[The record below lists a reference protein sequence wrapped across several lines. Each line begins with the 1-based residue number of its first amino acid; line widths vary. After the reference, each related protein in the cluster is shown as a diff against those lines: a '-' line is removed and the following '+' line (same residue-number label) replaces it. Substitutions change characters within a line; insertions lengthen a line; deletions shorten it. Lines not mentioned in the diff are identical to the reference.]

1 MAEERWLVESV
12 KQAEELLESYQK
24 RKAAE
29 CAKQEENDRLAALDE
44 EARQPILAEAEK
56 FLAGWAA
63 EVNELADTLTR
74 SAKAPVDK
82 PAKMTPELFIHP
94 YNVAPRL
101 HWRVSSGDQTL
112 DYAYYFNWRVRFY
125 ETELRLC
132 LTISE
137 GEEPLYVTAK
147 DLSPNSLFRLAT
159 NNIEDVKRRLRRNVK
174 RHYYLNE
181 LYGGVE

>member
-12 KQAEELLESYQK
+12 QQAEIILEGYHK
-24 RKAAE
+24 RKAKE
-29 CAKQEENDRLAALDE
+29 HGMQEENDRLGALDE
-44 EARQPILAEAEK
+44 EARQPILVEAEK
-56 FLAGWAA
+56 FLAGRVA
-63 EVNELADTLTR
+63 EVNELANALTR
-74 SAKAPVDK
+74 YAKAPVDK

-101 HWRVSSGDQTL
+101 RWRMVSGNQIL

-147 DLSPNSLFRLAT
+147 DMDPNSLFRLAT
-159 NNIEDVKRRLRRNVK
+159 NNLEDVKRRLRRNVQ

>member
-1 MAEERWLVESV
+1 MAEEKWLVESV
-12 KQAEELLESYQK
+12 QQAEILLESYQT

-29 CAKQEENDRLAALDE
+29 CAKQKEFDHLASLDE
-44 EARQPILAEAEK
+44 VARQPILAEAEK
-56 FLAGWAA
+56 FLAGWVAK
-63 EVNELADTLTR
+63 VNELADALNR
-74 SAKAPVDK
+74 YAKAPVDK
-82 PAKMTPELFIHP
+82 PVKMTPEFFIHP

-101 HWRVSSGDQTL
+101 RWRVRSGDQIL
-112 DYAYYFNWRVRFY
+112 EYAYYFNWRIRFY

-137 GEEPLYVTAK
+137 QEEPLFVTAK
-147 DLSPNSLFRLAT
+147 DMASNSLFRLAT
-159 NNIEDVKRRLRRNVK
+159 NNLEDLKRRLRRNVK

>member
-12 KQAEELLESYQK
+12 GQAEKILEGYRN
-24 RKAAE
+24 RKAEE
-29 CAKQEENDRLAALDE
+29 CAKQEEISRLAALDE
-44 EARQPILAEAEK
+44 DARRPILAESER
-56 FLAGWAA
+56 FLAERVT
-63 EVNELADTLTR
+63 EVNELTDSLTHY
-74 SAKAPVDK
+74 AKAPVDK
-82 PAKMTPELFIHP
+82 PTNMTPELFIHP

-101 HWRVSSGDQTL
+101 RWRVRQGGQTL
-112 DYAYYFNWRVRFY
+112 DYAYYFNWRIRFY

-147 DLSPNSLFRLAT
+147 DMDPNSLFRLAT
-159 NNIEDVKRRLRRNVK
+159 RDLDDVKRRLRRNVK

-181 LYGGVE
+181 LYGNVD

>member
-1 MAEERWLVESV
+1 MAEEQWLVESV
-12 KQAEELLESYQK
+12 QQAEVLLERFQS
-24 RKAAE
+24 RKAE
-29 CAKQEENDRLAALDE
+29 ERSKQEEYDRLTSLDE
-44 EARQPILAEAEK
+44 DVRQPILAEAEK
-56 FLAGWAA
+56 FLADRVV
-63 EVNELADTLTR
+63 EVNELADALTR
-74 SAKAPVDK
+74 YAKAPVDR

-101 HWRVSSGDQTL
+101 RWLVRQGGQTL
-112 DYAYYFNWRVRFY
+112 DYAYYFNWRIRFY

-147 DLSPNSLFRLAT
+147 DMDPNSLFRLAT
-159 NNIEDVKRRLRRNVK
+159 RDLDDVKRRLRRNVK

-181 LYGGVE
+181 LYGNVD